1 LDESSVVMIAAST
14 EEHLGGFGSAA
25 RALPGLPGQF
35 LDRTR

>member
-1 LDESSVVMIAAST
+1 MIATST
-14 EEHLGGFGSAA
+14 EENLGGFGSAV